1 MRREQPDGPLSI
13 LGIAVVVATLIAD
26 QAAKAAAEAYLP
38 TGEALD
44 VLPVLSL
51 YRVSNSGIAFSLFR
65 GFGNLG
71 LIAVT
76 LAITVVVL
84 VMWSRAREGGRVAA
98 VGFALIVGG
107 AARKS
112 DRPHPSRPRRRLPAP
127 SLWRLGAV
135 RLQPRRHGAD
145 PRPGASSLRVRL
157 AEAELVPRNARLSPR
172 GVVRAGQGD
181 SVSGA
186 PATEIDVTP
195 AMVEAGARF
204 LEDQPPD
211 ST

>member
-1 MRREQPDGPLSI
+1 MSLEARAPAGPLSL

-38 TGEALD
+38 TGAALD

-98 VGFALIVGG
+98 IGFALIVGG
-107 AARKS
+107 ALGNLI
-112 DRPHPSRPRRRLPAP
+112 DRILRGHVVDFLLLHFGDWVLFVFNLADTALTLGPVLSPSSTFGR
-127 SLWRLGAV
+127 S
-135 RLQPRRHGAD
+135 
-145 PRPGASSLRVRL
+145 GAST
-157 AEAELVPRNARLSPR
+157 AK
-172 GVVRAGQGD
+172 
-181 SVSGA
+181 
-186 PATEIDVTP
+186 TP
-195 AMVEAGARF
+195 AYGWRRDRTDRQNDLDFDGKEVGASH
-204 LEDQPPD
+204 PV
-211 ST
+211 